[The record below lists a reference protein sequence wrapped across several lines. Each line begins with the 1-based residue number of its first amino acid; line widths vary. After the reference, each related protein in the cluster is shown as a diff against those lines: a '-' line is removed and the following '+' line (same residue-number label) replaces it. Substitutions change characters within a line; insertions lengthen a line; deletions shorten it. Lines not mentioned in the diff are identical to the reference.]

1 MVNLNTEQ
9 QVKNGKSMTPKLYK
23 PNRFTKKVKL
33 NIVMEIV
40 ASNYLAQQLKDD
52 LEYKVLQNCF
62 NTNDRQLLSV
72 KLS

>member
-1 MVNLNTEQ
+1 
-9 QVKNGKSMTPKLYK
+9 MTPKLYK
-23 PNRFTKKVKL
+23 SNRFTKKVKL
-33 NIVMEIV
+33 KIVMEIV

>member
-1 MVNLNTEQ
+1 M
-9 QVKNGKSMTPKLYK
+9 KPK
-23 PNRFTKKVKL
+23 RFQKKVRL

>member
-1 MVNLNTEQ
+1 
-9 QVKNGKSMTPKLYK
+9 MTHPLYK
-23 PNRFTKKVKL
+23 PNRLTKKVKL

-52 LEYKVLQNCF
+52 LEYKVLTNCF
-62 NTNDRQLLSV
+62 KTNDRQLLSV

>member
-1 MVNLNTEQ
+1 MKRKPL
-9 QVKNGKSMTPKLYK
+9 KS
-23 PNRFTKKVKL
+23 NRFTKKVRL

-40 ASNYLAQQLKDD
+40 ASNYLAQQLKED